1 MGHGIVIGLKPQSL
15 PSVVI
20 PFISWVNTRPTLSL
34 HCRNRKC
41 SHTCSVCVGRS
52 GSRWQSTPRH
62 SDNRPGLSP
71 DTAWNALISKAV
83 ELVMLKDRE
92 EKRRKIMPC
101 NRLRGQICQPGEQK
115 VSESVRETKK
125 VTKCHNMG
133 NNVTYL
139 HIFLDEI
146 YRKIT
151 NLYDLLLWNTKD
163 DI

>member
-1 MGHGIVIGLKPQSL
+1 
-15 PSVVI
+15 
-20 PFISWVNTRPTLSL
+20 
-34 HCRNRKC
+34 
-41 SHTCSVCVGRS
+41 
-52 GSRWQSTPRH
+52 
-62 SDNRPGLSP
+62 
-71 DTAWNALISKAV
+71 
-83 ELVMLKDRE
+83 
-92 EKRRKIMPC
+92 MPC

-125 VTKCHNMG
+125 VTTFNNMG